1 VTEVVDPIQA
11 TGLDFVFDGEDSAAD
26 SEFGFG
32 ALVPPASFD
41 GPAAP
46 IHCRRPM
53 VLAEAS
59 PAGSAPLEWTCS
71 CGFRKDT
78 APALTLHP
86 LDGVWLAAARLESLQ
101 WEIDAAQE
109 SLAKA
114 VKAAAAQG
122 AERTALRTAAGLTEA
137 ELEAVLR

>member
-11 TGLDFVFDGEDSAAD
+11 TALHSVFDGEGSAAD
-26 SEFGFG
+26 SAFGFG
-32 ALVPPASFD
+32 AMAPAPESFE

-53 VLAEAS
+53 ILAEAT
-59 PAGSAPLEWTCS
+59 ASANLEWTCA

-78 APALTLHP
+78 APALTFHP

-101 WEIDAAQE
+101 WELDAAQGA
-109 SLAKA
+109 LAKA
-114 VKAAAAQG
+114 VRAAAAQG
-122 AERTALRTAAGLTEA
+122 TERTALRTAAGLTEA